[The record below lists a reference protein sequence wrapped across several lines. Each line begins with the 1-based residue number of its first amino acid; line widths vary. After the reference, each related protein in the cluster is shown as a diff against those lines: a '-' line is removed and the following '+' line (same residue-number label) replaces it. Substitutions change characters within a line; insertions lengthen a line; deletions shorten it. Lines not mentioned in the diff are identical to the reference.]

1 MAARLPIECMYC
13 QGRKRSGASAA
24 APCSAARPACHRCV
38 PACPPQ
44 DMIAALHKAQPL
56 DARSVPA
63 SPPGVRLVTTGATLA
78 DALAAEAQLR
88 RKP

>member
-1 MAARLPIECMYC
+1 
-13 QGRKRSGASAA
+13 
-24 APCSAARPACHRCV
+24 
-38 PACPPQ
+38 
-44 DMIAALHKAQPL
+44 MIAALHKAQPL